1 MRFCLHVFWY
11 TYEQTAPADPGS
23 LIYLMLFEVGGDGRT
38 EYKVSLVLISA
49 LFYTLGITV
58 CHQRSSG
65 PVRGGTFVQSY
76 IVFCVIC
83 LFWFAIKVNTQSSLP
98 LLCLTISAGWAYT
111 GWWTFSI
118 LVLGPLYDH
127 HLRHTVQGILVLWSV
142 GKVVSGPWSCLAPP
156 TPSFTL
162 SIAKLIVLKALQES
176 RFITPVSPS
185 FPGVKMLFMKSRS

>member
-83 LFWFAIKVNTQSSLP
+83 LF
-98 LLCLTISAGWAYT
+98 
-111 GWWTFSI
+111 
-118 LVLGPLYDH
+118 
-127 HLRHTVQGILVLWSV
+127 
-142 GKVVSGPWSCLAPP
+142 
-156 TPSFTL
+156 
-162 SIAKLIVLKALQES
+162 
-176 RFITPVSPS
+176 
-185 FPGVKMLFMKSRS
+185 